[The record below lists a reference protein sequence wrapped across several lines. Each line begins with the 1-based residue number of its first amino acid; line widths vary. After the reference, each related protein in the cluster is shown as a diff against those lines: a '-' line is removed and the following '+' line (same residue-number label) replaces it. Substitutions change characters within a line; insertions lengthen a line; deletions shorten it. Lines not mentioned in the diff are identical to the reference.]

1 MNNKCLDVSLLRDAS
16 LKTCNFGDEEILS
29 LADGHPNSPDVC
41 LNDCGRVSDASIVAL
56 AKQCIQLN
64 SIDIGKCIDT
74 TDGGHAG
81 FPCRC

>member
-1 MNNKCLDVSLLRDAS
+1 M
-16 LKTCNFGDEEILS
+16 S

-41 LNDCGRVSDASIVAL
+41 FNDCGRVSDASIVAL

-74 TDGGHAG
+74 TDGGHVV
-81 FPCRC
+81 FPCRCLNLETEIIFIGSINPIQED